1 VLSRSAAAA
10 VELCWFQLQKEW
22 FQLQKEWQLEDN
34 TEVTRVLKRNPKT
47 DGLRRATQKDSHMV
61 ENADCCVRP

>member
-1 VLSRSAAAA
+1 MLSRSAAAA
-10 VELCWFQLQKEW
+10 VELCW